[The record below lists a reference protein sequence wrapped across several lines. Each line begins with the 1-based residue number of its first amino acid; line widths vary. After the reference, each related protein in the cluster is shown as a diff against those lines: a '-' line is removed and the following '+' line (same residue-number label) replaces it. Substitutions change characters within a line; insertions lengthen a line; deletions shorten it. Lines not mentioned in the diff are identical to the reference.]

1 MKIAAIDLD
10 GTLLHSDS
18 NMSDFSKKMI
28 EKAAEQDILV
38 IPTSGRSYRS
48 IMSKIGDVK
57 GIRYTIGANGSVITD
72 CSDEKIILNKKIP
85 TETCL
90 AIYHHIKDRG
100 GFYCGYSGNDSYIE
114 TGSDKIL
121 LSTKMNK
128 AMCIDLLATDVRVPD
143 LGRMMENGEI
153 SFGKLYFSFID
164 PREITACV
172 DWLGQFDDITYGYS
186 TPYTVEVF
194 AKDCNKDLAFDYLRQ
209 CLGVSREDTIAVGDS
224 ENDLSMVRYA
234 RFGAAVANGMNIL
247 KEHADL
253 VIPSNDEDG
262 PAHLLEKI
270 MLEPDFTEKNSMNKA
285 MK

>member
-10 GTLLHSDS
+10 GTLLRSDS
-18 NMSDFSKKMI
+18 NMSDYSKEMI
-28 EKAAEQDILV
+28 ERAARHDILV

-85 TETCL
+85 QETCL

-100 GFYCGYSGNDSYIE
+100 GFFCGYSDNDSYIE
-114 TGSDKIL
+114 TGTEKIL
-121 LSTKMNK
+121 LSTKMSR
-128 AMCIDLLATDVRVPD
+128 AMCDDLLATDIRVPD
-143 LGRMMENGEI
+143 LGILMEREEI
-153 SFGKLYFSFID
+153 AFGKLYFSFID
-164 PREITACV
+164 PRDITACV
-172 DWLGQFDDITYGYS
+172 DWLGGFDDITYGYS

-194 AKDCNKDLAFDYLRQ
+194 ARDCNKDLALDYLRER
-209 CLGVSREDTIAVGDS
+209 LGAGWEDTIAVGDS
-224 ENDLSMVRYA
+224 ENDLSMVSYA
-234 RFGAAVANGMNIL
+234 RFGAAVANGMDIL

-253 VIPSNDEDG
+253 VIPPNDEDG

-270 MLEPDFTEKNSMNKA
+270 MLEPDFTEKNSSNKT